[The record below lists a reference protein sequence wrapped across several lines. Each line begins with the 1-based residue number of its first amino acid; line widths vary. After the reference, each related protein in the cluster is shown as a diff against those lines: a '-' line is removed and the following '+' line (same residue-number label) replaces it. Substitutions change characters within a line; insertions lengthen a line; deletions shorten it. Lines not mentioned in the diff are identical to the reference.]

1 MMIIIIQRSNF
12 VLNELMR
19 RYLKGAGDGDE
30 ESLSPFFLYTFFPPC
45 FFGQK
50 KKRRYFA
57 VSVAVFDQFSNLNV
71 TFTLYVFSFYFMI
84 YLPIISNT
92 LLGT

>member
-1 MMIIIIQRSNF
+1 MKRQSMS
-12 VLNELMR
+12 VLLIH
-19 RYLKGAGDGDE
+19 L
-30 ESLSPFFLYTFFPPC
+30 LSSVFFWT
-45 FFGQK
+45 K
-50 KKRRYFA
+50 KKKKRYFA

>member
-1 MMIIIIQRSNF
+1 MKRQSMS
-12 VLNELMR
+12 VLLIH
-19 RYLKGAGDGDE
+19 L
-30 ESLSPFFLYTFFPPC
+30 LSSVFFWT
-45 FFGQK
+45 K

-84 YLPIISNT
+84 YFPIISNT
-92 LLGT
+92 LLGYIIIIK